1 MGIIYSNAALLLRA
15 REAGARFDRTLT
27 IGHQQWYVSPSQW
40 DRLARRFR
48 VSADPTALKNE
59 AYADSFFRALGAREL
74 QSLDISDF
82 EGSELIHDLNHPIP
96 ESLAGQFDAVID
108 GGSLEHVFNFPVA
121 IRNCMELVRP
131 GGNLFLF
138 TMANNHCGHGFYQF
152 SPELFFR
159 VLTPENG
166 FDVQDVILEL
176 HDYPGAELSE
186 RTRCYSVKDPARV
199 GQRVGLVS
207 SGPVMMMVQAV
218 RTERR
223 AVLQAGPIQ
232 SDYAVRHQLPE
243 SSGTRRSGW
252 RDWARRWKQRLPR
265 RIQNAMDGWRQL
277 RHYSIRNPA
286 FYRPWDPL
294 GSEEGSQGSQMGD
307 PGDPVTRSK

>member
-40 DRLARRFR
+40 DRLAGRFR
-48 VSADPTALKNE
+48 MSLDPAVLKNQ
-59 AYADSFFRALGAREL
+59 AYADPFFQALGACEL
-74 QSLDISDF
+74 ESLDISDF

-96 ESLAGQFDAVID
+96 DSLAGQFDAVID

-121 IRNCMELVRP
+121 IQNYMTLVRP

-159 VLTPENG
+159 ILTPENG
-166 FDVQDVILEL
+166 FAIQELILEL

-186 RTRCYSVKDPARV
+186 RTRCYSVRDPATV

-218 RTERR
+218 RTEHRP
-223 AVLQAGPIQ
+223 VLEDGPIQ
-232 SDYAVRHQLPE
+232 SDYAVRHEASE
-243 SSGTRRSGW
+243 SAGTHRSRW
-252 RDWARRWKQRLPR
+252 RDWARRVKQRLPR
-265 RIQNAMDGWRQL
+265 RIQNAVDGWRQL

-294 GSEEGSQGSQMGD
+294 GPGEGSQRAS
-307 PGDPVTRSK
+307 PITRSK